1 MTTTETSSKNQN
13 KQNKIKRRKTQKSKR
28 SSVRVNI
35 VKIGGKVGEEEV
47 FQL

>member
-35 VKIGGKVGEEEV
+35 VKIRGEVGEKKV